1 MKQIRY
7 VLGTLILLL
16 VVVFNLAYTANAY
29 TEEEKQQAKA
39 WLSAHGYSPDMGG
52 ANQAYEDYLNGKFDE
67 ELGYDTNG
75 DGIPASTTETTET
88 SSEDSSTEA
97 AVKPK
102 QGTSTEK
109 VPSDEEKPTK
119 DNTKNGTAS
128 GEDDA
133 AVPQTEPEQ
142 QTEESEPQQAAEEIP
157 AKDKPATQKDTRQSE
172 AKGGNIAWYNPQ
184 NKGTYQDALIVI
196 TLAVLALVVMSVF
209 VR

>member
-7 VLGTLILLL
+7 VFGTLILLL

-97 AVKPK
+97 AVKPE

-119 DNTKNGTAS
+119 GNTKNGTAS
-128 GEDDA
+128 GEEDA

-157 AKDKPATQKDTRQSE
+157 AKDKSATQKNIRQSE
-172 AKGGNIAWYNPQ
+172 TKGGNIAWYNPQ

-196 TLAVLALVVMSVF
+196 TLAVLALIVISVF